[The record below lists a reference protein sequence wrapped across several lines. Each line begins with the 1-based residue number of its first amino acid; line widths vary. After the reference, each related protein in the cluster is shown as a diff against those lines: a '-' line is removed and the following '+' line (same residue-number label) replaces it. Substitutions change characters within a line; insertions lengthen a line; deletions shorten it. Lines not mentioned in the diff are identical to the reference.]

1 MIELIAYINV
11 FIHICAIFSIYTLY
25 TKYKELL
32 SLFHNEK
39 KGIHK
44 IISNINT
51 KIKTDFETSN
61 NKIKELK
68 INLDALITSSN
79 KTNRDIVNNLTNL
92 SKKCS
97 ENKTIIE
104 VMKSSNFDLNIN
116 IDYLKENNI
125 VELIDLLKKNKLPE
139 IVTLSISS
147 LKNEIVNDMTSNI
160 SSTFSSL
167 KDEMTSNISSTFLSL
182 KDEINTKFTTY
193 TVTDNKIIDEIN
205 QLSEVS
211 KSINNKILSYNDF
224 INSSI
229 SENNKKFNKKISDV
243 RYKYN
248 ILQRDIDTYLD
259 KTYMIVGFHSGTV
272 IPNVILR
279 TNEYGSAPM
288 RKEVAD
294 YWNLQPSYQVVN

>member
-1 MIELIAYINV
+1 
-11 FIHICAIFSIYTLY
+11 
-25 TKYKELL
+25 
-32 SLFHNEK
+32 
-39 KGIHK
+39 
-44 IISNINT
+44 
-51 KIKTDFETSN
+51 
-61 NKIKELK
+61 
-68 INLDALITSSN
+68 
-79 KTNRDIVNNLTNL
+79 
-92 SKKCS
+92 
-97 ENKTIIE
+97 
-104 VMKSSNFDLNIN
+104 
-116 IDYLKENNI
+116 
-125 VELIDLLKKNKLPE
+125 
-139 IVTLSISS
+139 
-147 LKNEIVNDMTSNI
+147 
-160 SSTFSSL
+160 
-167 KDEMTSNISSTFLSL
+167 MTSNISSTFLSL

-279 TNEYGSAPM
+279 TNEYGTAPI

>member
-147 LKNEIVNDMTSNI
+147 LKDEIVNDMTNNI
-160 SSTFSSL
+160 SSTFV
-167 KDEMTSNISSTFLSL
+167 SL

-193 TVTDNKIIDEIN
+193 TVTNNKIVDEIN
-205 QLSEVS
+205 QLSEMS
-211 KSINNKILSYNDF
+211 KSINNKILYYDDF

-279 TNEYGSAPM
+279 TNEYGTAPI

-294 YWNLQPSYQVVN
+294 YWNLQPSYQVVNY

>member
-11 FIHICAIFSIYTLY
+11 FIHICVIFSIYTLY

-79 KTNRDIVNNLTNL
+79 KTNKDIASNLTNL

-97 ENKTIIE
+97 ENKTTFE

-147 LKNEIVNDMTSNI
+147 LKNEIVND
-160 SSTFSSL
+160 
-167 KDEMTSNISSTFLSL
+167 MTSNISSTFLSL

-279 TNEYGSAPM
+279 TNEYGTAPI

>member
-147 LKNEIVNDMTSNI
+147 LKDEIVNDMTNNI
-160 SSTFSSL
+160 SSTFV
-167 KDEMTSNISSTFLSL
+167 SL

-193 TVTDNKIIDEIN
+193 TVTNNKIVDEIN
-205 QLSEVS
+205 QLSEMS
-211 KSINNKILSYNDF
+211 KSINNKILYYDDF

-279 TNEYGSAPM
+279 TNEYGTAPI